1 MDSSSDQTGAVDPP
15 GRQRAWFKG
24 LPLWL
29 RIAAPVV
36 LLILL
41 LGGTA
46 AVIVASQPADPLA
59 EARALCLSGMRV
71 ELEQR
76 GAAAREMPLFSRVEE
91 ISDDEYR
98 SQGSVTYR
106 DDDGSEQRAQVRCV
120 VRVEDG
126 AMRVASIRFGG

>member
-1 MDSSSDQTGAVDPP
+1 M
-15 GRQRAWFKG
+15 R

-29 RIAAPVV
+29 RIAGPVV

-46 AVIVASQPADPLA
+46 AVVVASQPKDPLA
-59 EARALCLSGMRV
+59 EARALCLSGMRL

-76 GAAAREMPLFSRVEE
+76 GAAAREMPLFSEVERVT
-91 ISDDEYR
+91 DNEYR
-98 SQGSVTYR
+98 TQGSVSYR
-106 DDDGSEQRAQVRCV
+106 DDDGSEQRVQVRCI

-126 AMRVASIRFGG
+126 VMRVAGIRFSS